1 MGREF
6 TLSYLTTAPMGVSEA
21 PLSPG
26 CHFCPLC
33 EDAVLLRDTL
43 AFIQDTGVA
52 AFDVEGVRLDEQF
65 RQGSFDRQLGIAA
78 KLGAKVISVIGDD
91 PDEQRLIDSFAQLCD
106 AAAPYT
112 LAVALEF
119 MPYSLVADANGE
131 LRILR
136 HAQRS
141 NAQIAVDFLHVNR
154 S

>member
-6 TLSYLTTAPMGVSEA
+6 TLSYLTTAPVGVSEALFVAHKVGYCAIGIRLA

-26 CHFCPLC
+26 GHFYPLC

-119 MPYSLVADANGE
+119 MPYS
-131 LRILR
+131 
-136 HAQRS
+136 
-141 NAQIAVDFLHVNR
+141 
-154 S
+154 